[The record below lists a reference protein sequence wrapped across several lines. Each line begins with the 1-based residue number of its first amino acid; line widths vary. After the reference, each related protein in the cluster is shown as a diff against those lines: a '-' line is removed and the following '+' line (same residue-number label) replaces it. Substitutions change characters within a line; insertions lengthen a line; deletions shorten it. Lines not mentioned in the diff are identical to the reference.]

1 MKLIRSLLV
10 LFCSAYCIAEASTE
24 YNMQPLRFIFSK
36 ERNGII
42 KDYRDDDSRSYWSI
56 DNGIYTVSIYLESLL
71 TSDELSVFLSGII
84 IHIAPYVDKDISENI
99 WIMLIHNRVLFLSEI
114 LKESNLKKVEERF
127 NKNNREVLEKFA
139 KSHAVVTE
147 WNADYEEY
155 ILKMKIPQNSSDK
168 ICVKAFV
175 YAMET
180 INALIDDYLKK
191 SESSLWDDIQ
201 KSIIEDAIIVCKVL
215 STRMLIRTLIESNLF
230 TREEKRIIFHAI
242 RNSDEQELKE
252 LVGKYPTTAFSST
265 YDCPIEWEKVI
276 TTMTY
281 SQLIQALLNEL
292 DSVFPE
298 RKAMMKN

>member
-1 MKLIRSLLV
+1 
-10 LFCSAYCIAEASTE
+10 
-24 YNMQPLRFIFSK
+24 
-36 ERNGII
+36 
-42 KDYRDDDSRSYWSI
+42 
-56 DNGIYTVSIYLESLL
+56 
-71 TSDELSVFLSGII
+71 
-84 IHIAPYVDKDISENI
+84 
-99 WIMLIHNRVLFLSEI
+99 MLIHNRVLFLSEI
-114 LKESNLKKVEERF
+114 LKESNLKKVEEHF
-127 NKNNREVLEKFA
+127 NKNNREVLENSA
-139 KSHAVVTE
+139 KSHTVVTE

-180 INALIDDYLKK
+180 INAVIDDYLKN
-191 SESSLWDDIQ
+191 SEYSLWDDIQ
-201 KSIIEDAIIVCKVL
+201 KSIIEDAAIVCKVL
-215 STRMLIRTLIESNLF
+215 SARMLIRTLIESNLF

-252 LVGKYPTTAFSST
+252 LVEKYPTSAFSST

-298 RKAMMKN
+298 RKAMMKD